1 MNQQTIQQLSEQLEQ
16 LRRENAQL
24 KEQMEEQRWRKLF
37 ELNTSVQWL
46 VDAETGAIIEAN
58 PAAVQFYGYS
68 LEQLKQMKV
77 WEINALPKAQVEQ
90 EIQNAVSQ
98 ERNYFLFPHRLAS
111 GEMRTVEVY
120 SSPIPYQGRTVLHSI
135 IHDVTEHHRMQDA
148 LQAILLSTSQ
158 AAGDRFFR
166 EIARS
171 LAQNLNVRSVF
182 IGALVDQAPNLI
194 RTVVFWS
201 GDHFIDNIEY
211 DMAGTPCAQVVGKAP
226 CVYERDV
233 QALFP
238 NDLFLKT
245 IHAESYIGIP
255 LFDSADKP
263 LGLLAVMDNKPI
275 HNADSMLKVL
285 NLFALRTGMELERL
299 RLETGLRER
308 EERLQQVV
316 ENMPVLMDAFDD
328 NGLITVWNKECERVT
343 GYTAEEVIG
352 NPQAMSMLY
361 PDPEYLSQKMAEWQV
376 LGNEYRDWEWELTC
390 KDGTKRTIAWS
401 NIAHILPIPGWSAW
415 GVGVDI
421 TERKELETHLRQQV
435 DLFRAIGEYAPI
447 MLMINELETGK
458 PVWVSK
464 EAERVLGYTLDELKE
479 PGMMAKLYPD
489 PVYRENLIEFFM
501 QALGEWREI
510 TIQQKGGSPIDIAWI
525 NISVLDHLLVGIGL
539 DLTER
544 KQLQE
549 QLLQAQKMESVGR
562 LAGGV
567 AHDFNNLLTAIIG
580 YTELALDLPNMPEPA
595 HLYLSNVLKASER
608 AANLTQQLLA
618 FARKHVSTPKV
629 INLNEVIFET
639 DQLLRRLI
647 GEDIELVT
655 IMHEDGW
662 NIKADPGQVVQVL
675 INLAINARD
684 AMPQGG
690 KITIET
696 ENKVLDEEYARLHLE
711 VIPGEYVMMAVSD
724 TGVGMPDEVKM
735 RIFEPFFTTKPEGR
749 GTGLGLATSYGIIRQ
764 MGGFIWV
771 YSEVGRGTTFKIYM
785 PRVVGEEVVP
795 VNAPE
800 VSVSLTGTETVLV
813 VEDEPQVRLIA
824 TEILRANGYK
834 VLEAYNGEEALRVAE
849 SFHDEIH
856 LLVTD
861 VVMPQMG
868 GVELAKHIQKVRP
881 DVKVLYVS
889 GYTENTVVHHGV
901 QGDNLLF
908 LAKPYTPMALAKR
921 VREVLDA
928 EQPQPPSVQPDG

>member
-68 LEQLKQMKV
+68 MEQLKRMKV
-77 WEINALPKAQVEQ
+77 WDINTLPQEEVEK

-98 ERNYFLFPHRLAS
+98 KRNYFLFPHRLAS

-148 LQAILLSTSQ
+148 LQAILESTAQ

-182 IGALVDQAPNLI
+182 IGALVDQAPSLI

-233 QALFP
+233 QAHFP

-255 LFDSADKP
+255 LFDSADMP
-263 LGLLAVMDNKPI
+263 LGLLAVMDDKSVHSPEL
-275 HNADSMLKVL
+275 MLNIL
-285 NLFALRTGMELERL
+285 NVFALRTGMELERL
-299 RLETGLRER
+299 RLETALRER

-316 ENMPVLMDAFDD
+316 ENMPVLMDAFDE

-352 NPQAMSMLY
+352 NPHAMSMLY

-421 TERKELETHLRQQV
+421 TERKELETHLKQQV

-447 MLMINELETGK
+447 MLMINELGTGK

-510 TIQQKGGSPIDIAWI
+510 TIQQKGGFPIDIAWI

-544 KQLQE
+544 QQLQE

-618 FARKHVSTPKV
+618 FARKQVGAPKF

-655 IMHEDGW
+655 IMSEGVW
-662 NIKADPGQVVQVL
+662 TIKADPGQIVQVL

-724 TGVGMPDEVKM
+724 TGVGMPDEIKAH
-735 RIFEPFFTTKPEGR
+735 IFEPFFTTKPEGR

-795 VNAPE
+795 VNAPD

-868 GVELAKHIQKVRP
+868 GVELAKRIQTVRP

-901 QGDNLLF
+901 QDDNLSF

-921 VREVLDA
+921 VREVLDT
-928 EQPQPPSVQPDG
+928 G